1 MTTMR
6 IYHGVPRIRHRH
18 RSTTVEVGNPML
30 ILSVYRELRLLGME
44 PSRARLHIHNLLTT
58 SRGMVH

>member
-6 IYHGVPRIRHRH
+6 IY
-18 RSTTVEVGNPML
+18 
-30 ILSVYRELRLLGME
+30 LRLLGME